1 MTKYR
6 KPIRKYL
13 RQIWVLLPCS
23 FKEKRAIISM
33 LDKTLKEYV
42 ITNPTAS
49 YEAIKSHFGEPEE
62 IVCSYFHHL
71 DSASLTQKWRTRKS
85 VSLILLVIATTLAV
99 FLCVTPIKDNKP
111 DSTEPESEPTYSE
124 QITDIDKLE
133 QQLNAYQDAL
143 AQINSS
149 K

>member
-1 MTKYR
+1 
-6 KPIRKYL
+6 
-13 RQIWVLLPCS
+13 
-23 FKEKRAIISM
+23 M

-99 FLCVTPIKDNKP
+99 FLCVTPIKDNQP

-124 QITDIDKLE
+124 QTTNIDKLE